1 MVLCEEKLR
10 RLLGEDIPA
19 LQVLE
24 ETSSTNALLKTSL
37 DLPHGSVVIA
47 RRQTGGRGRLGR
59 QFASPEGGLYLSMLL
74 KTRVPV
80 EQQLHLT
87 AIAAVAVRRGIAA
100 ACGIASQIKWLN
112 DLLVGAKKLCGILA
126 ELCCVGET
134 TAVILGVGINCNTRR
149 EDFPAELRDSACS
162 LRQILGHEIDPN
174 EPAAAVIRELRQMD
188 RVLFSQKEA
197 YLREYA
203 AACVTLGKT
212 VRVLDPKGGY
222 EALAVGIDPN
232 GGLIVNLPDGSEKV
246 ISTGEVSIRSA
257 TGYA

>member
-1 MVLCEEKLR
+1 MELCQEKLR
-10 RLLGEDIPA
+10 QLLGEEVPV

-24 ETSSTNALLKTSL
+24 EISSTNARLKTSL
-37 DLPHGSVVIA
+37 DLPHGSVLIA

-59 QFASPEGGLYLSMLL
+59 QFASPAGGLYLSMLL

-87 AIAAVAVRRGIAA
+87 AMAAVAVRRGIAA
-100 ACGIASQIKWLN
+100 ACGIAPEIKWLN
-112 DLLVGAKKLCGILA
+112 DLLWESKKLCGILA

-149 EDFPAELRDSACS
+149 EDLPAELRDSACS

-174 EPAAAVIRELRQMD
+174 ELAAAVIRELQQMD
-188 RVLFSQKEA
+188 RVLFSQKED

-222 EALAVGIDPN
+222 EALAVGIEAN
-232 GGLIVNLPDGSEKV
+232 GGLIINLPDGSEKV
-246 ISTGEVSIRSA
+246 ISTGEVSIRST

>member
-1 MVLCEEKLR
+1 MELCEEKLR
-10 RLLGEDIPA
+10 RLLEKKVPV

-24 ETSSTNALLKTSL
+24 ETSSTNALLKASV

-59 QFASPEGGLYLSMLL
+59 QFASPEGGLYLSLLL
-74 KTRVPV
+74 KARVPV

-87 AIAAVAVRRGIAA
+87 AMAAVAVRRGIEIS
-100 ACGIASQIKWLN
+100 CGIAPEIKWLN
-112 DLLVGAKKLCGILA
+112 DLLVGGKKLCGILA
-126 ELCCVGET
+126 ELCFMGET
-134 TAVILGVGINCNTRR
+134 PAVILGVGINCNTRR
-149 EDFPAELRDSACS
+149 EDFPPELQDTACS

-174 EPAAAVIRELRQMD
+174 ELAAAVIRELRQMD

-197 YLREYA
+197 YLKEYA
-203 AACVTLGKT
+203 AACVTLGKS
-212 VRVLDPKGGY
+212 VRVLDPKGDY
-222 EALAVGIDPN
+222 EALAVGIDPQ

-257 TGYA
+257 TGYS

>member
-1 MVLCEEKLR
+1 M
-10 RLLGEDIPA
+10 GEI
-19 LQVLE
+19 
-24 ETSSTNALLKTSL
+24 
-37 DLPHGSVVIA
+37 
-47 RRQTGGRGRLGR
+47 
-59 QFASPEGGLYLSMLL
+59 
-74 KTRVPV
+74 
-80 EQQLHLT
+80 
-87 AIAAVAVRRGIAA
+87 
-100 ACGIASQIKWLN
+100 
-112 DLLVGAKKLCGILA
+112 
-126 ELCCVGET
+126 

-174 EPAAAVIRELRQMD
+174 ELAAAVIRELRQMD

-203 AACVTLGKT
+203 AACITLGKT

-246 ISTGEVSIRSA
+246 IFTGEVSIRST